1 MLIQQC
7 FAANLFAGKTIF
19 GIGGGSGINLG
30 VAKSSAAVRRKYWS
44 AIRLELGQLNAKG
57 AARFEPTR

>member
-19 GIGGGSGINLG
+19 GSGGGSGINLG
-30 VAKSSAAVRRKYWS
+30 VAKNFCGCAPQIS
-44 AIRLELGQLNAKG
+44 G
-57 AARFEPTR
+57 AARF